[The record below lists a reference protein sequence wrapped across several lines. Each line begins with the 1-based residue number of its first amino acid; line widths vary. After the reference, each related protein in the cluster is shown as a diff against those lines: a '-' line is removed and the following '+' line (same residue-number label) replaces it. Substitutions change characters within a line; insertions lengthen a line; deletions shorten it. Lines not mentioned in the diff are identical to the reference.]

1 MKVPVSAKRTALLK
15 AARQRILV
23 LDGAM
28 GTMIQGLEY
37 DEAAFRGRRFK
48 DFHRDI
54 RGNNDLLILT
64 QPNAIEDIHADYLRA
79 GADIV
84 ATNTFSSTSI
94 AQADYDMS
102 DLAYELNREGAKLAR
117 AAAERVTAEDGK
129 ERFVA
134 GALGPTNRTASI
146 SPDVSNPGYRAV
158 TFDDLRKAY
167 GEQVNGLLDGGA
179 DLLLVETI
187 FDTLNA
193 KAALY
198 AIAEICEARGIDVPV
213 MISGTITDKSGRLL
227 SGQLPEAFW
236 NSVRHAK
243 PITIGFNCALG
254 AEDLRAHIADI
265 GRVADALVC
274 AYPNA
279 GLPNEF
285 GQYDESPEYMARLIG
300 EFAAD
305 GLVNIVGGCCGTTP
319 DHIAAIAAAVAPHKP
334 RVIPVIEPRLRLS
347 GLEPFELT
355 PNIPFVNIGERTNVT
370 GSARFRKLITA
381 GDYTA
386 ALQVA
391 RDQVENGAVVID
403 VNMDEGLLDSEAA
416 MRTFLN
422 LVAAEPDIARVPVM
436 IDSSKFAVIEAG
448 LKCVQGKPVVN
459 SISLKEGE
467 AKFIHEATI
476 ARRHGAAVVVM
487 AFDEQGQADTFARKT
502 TICLRAYE
510 ILTQRLDFPP
520 EDIIFDPNIFAIAT
534 GLEEH
539 NNYGVDFIEAARW
552 IRRNLPG
559 AHISGGVSNLSFS
572 FRGNEPVREAM
583 HSVFL
588 YHAIHAGMDMGI
600 VNAGQMIVYDDID
613 AELRQVCEDV
623 ILNRDPH
630 AGERLLALAEK
641 FRGQEK
647 QAKETDLAW
656 REWPVD
662 KRLSHALVHGITE
675 YIEADTEAARTTATR
690 PLDVIEGPLMA
701 GMNVVG
707 DLFGDGKMFLPQV
720 VKSARVMKQAVA
732 YLMPFMEE
740 EKARNLANGIAG
752 DGRNS
757 AGKIVLATVK
767 GDVHDIGKNIVG
779 IVLQCNNFEVIDLG
793 VMVPAAKIIETA
805 KAEGADIIG
814 LSGLITPSLDEMS
827 FLASELERQGLK
839 LPLLIGGAT
848 TSRVHTAVKI
858 DPNYRSGPV
867 VHVNDASRA
876 VGVVSA
882 LMSAD
887 KREGFAAEVRAEYA
901 KISAAHFRAQADKKR
916 LKLSQARAN
925 AVKIDFTK
933 TPPKQPAFFGTKS
946 FHDYDLA
953 ELAEYIDWTPFFQTW
968 ELSGRFPAILD
979 DPKVGDVARS
989 LYDDAR
995 KMLDRIIK
1003 EKWFR
1008 ASATIGFWPA
1018 NAEGDDIAVYAD
1030 EARTKK
1036 IATLHTLRQQ
1046 LEKREGRYNAA
1057 LSDFIAPASSGVSDY
1072 VGGFVVTAGI
1082 GEDVV
1087 ADRFK
1092 NANDDYSSILCK
1104 ALADRL
1110 AEAFAERMHARVRR
1124 EFWGYAPDE
1133 ALSAEDLIL
1142 EKYQGIR
1149 PAPGYPAQPDHTEKK
1164 TLFALLD
1171 AERSAGV
1178 KLTESFAMWPGSSV
1192 SGLYFGN
1199 AESFYFGVGKI
1210 ERDQVED
1217 YAARKG
1223 MSVAE
1228 AERWLAPILNY
1239 IPAQDRSVQDR
1250 AVKEAMPAQAPL
1262 RATPANDV
1270 ATTELASHP
1279 PGCACA
1285 VHLAWRKKKVGAG

>member
-1 MKVPVSAKRTALLK
+1 MTVSTSPKRTALLN
-15 AARQRILV
+15 AARERILV

-28 GTMIQGLEY
+28 GTMIQNLQF
-37 DEAAFRGRRFK
+37 DEAAFRGERFK
-48 DFHRDI
+48 NFHRDL

-64 QPNAIEDIHADYLRA
+64 QPQAIEDIHAAYLRA

-84 ATNTFSSTSI
+84 ATNTFSTTSI
-94 AQADYDMS
+94 AQADYD
-102 DLAYELNREGAKLAR
+102 LADIVYEMAREGARLAGN
-117 AAAERVTAEDGK
+117 AARRVEAEDGK
-129 ERFVA
+129 PRFVA
-134 GALGPTNRTASI
+134 GAIGPTNRTASI

-158 TFDDLRKAY
+158 TFDDLRKSY
-167 GEQVNGLLDGGA
+167 GEQINGMLDGGV

-198 AIAEICEARGIDVPV
+198 AIAEITEERGIDMPV
-213 MISGTITDKSGRLL
+213 MVSGTITDKSGRLL

-236 NSVRHAK
+236 HSVQHAK
-243 PITIGFNCALG
+243 PVTIGFNCALG

-265 GRVADALVC
+265 GRVADTLVC

-285 GQYDESPEYMARLIG
+285 GQYDETPEYMARLVG
-300 EFAAD
+300 EFARD

-334 RVIPVIEPRLRLS
+334 RIVPEIEPRLRLS
-347 GLEPFELT
+347 GLEPFILT
-355 PNIPFVNIGERTNVT
+355 DAIPFVNVGERTNVT
-370 GSARFRKLITA
+370 GSARFRKLVTA

-391 RDQVENGAVVID
+391 RDQVENGAQIID

-416 MRTFLN
+416 MVTFLN

-436 IDSSKFAVIEAG
+436 VDSSKFSVIEAG

-459 SISLKEGE
+459 SISMKEGE
-467 AKFIHEATI
+467 DKFIHEAKI

-487 AFDEQGQADTFARKT
+487 AFDEVGQADTFARKT
-502 TICLRAYE
+502 EICKRAYD
-510 ILTQRLDFPP
+510 ILVNRVGFPP

-534 GLEEH
+534 GIEEH
-539 NNYGVDFIEAARW
+539 NNYGVDFIEATRW
-552 IRRNLPG
+552 IRKNLPG
-559 AHISGGVSNLSFS
+559 AHISGGMSNLSFS

-588 YHAIHAGMDMGI
+588 YHAIKAGMDMGI

-613 AELRQVCEDV
+613 PELRQVCEDV
-623 ILNRDPH
+623 ILNRDPG
-630 AGERLLALAEK
+630 ASERLLALAER
-641 FRGQEK
+641 FRGNKTQT
-647 QAKETDLAW
+647 KEADLAW
-656 REWPVD
+656 REWPVA
-662 KRLSHALVHGITE
+662 KRLSHSLVHGITE
-675 YIEADTEAARTTATR
+675 FIEQDTEEARKASTR

-732 YLMPFMEE
+732 WLMPFMEE
-740 EKARNLANGIAG
+740 EKARNLANGIG
-752 DGRNS
+752 TEGSSS

-779 IVLQCNNFEVIDLG
+779 IVLQCNNYEVIDLG
-793 VMVPAAKIIETA
+793 VMVPAAKIVDTV
-805 KAEGADIIG
+805 KAEKADIVG
-814 LSGLITPSLDEMS
+814 LSGLITPSLDEMA
-827 FLASELERQGLK
+827 FFAAALQREGLK

-858 DPNYRSGPV
+858 DPSYRAGPV

-876 VGVVSA
+876 VGVASA
-882 LMSAD
+882 LLSPER
-887 KREGFAAEVRAEYA
+887 REAYAAEVRAEYA
-901 KISAAHFRAQADKKR
+901 KISDAHMRAQADKKR
-916 LKLSQARAN
+916 LKLATARAN
-925 AVKIDFTK
+925 RVPVDFTANK
-933 TPPKQPAFFGTKS
+933 PVKPTFLGTRS
-946 FHDYDLA
+946 FDDYDLA
-953 ELAEYIDWTPFFQTW
+953 ELVPYIDWTPFFQTW
-968 ELSGRFPAILD
+968 ELAGRFPAILD
-979 DPKVGDVARS
+979 DAKVGEVARS
-989 LYDDAR
+989 LYGDAR
-995 KMLDRIIK
+995 KMLDLIVK

-1008 ASATIGFWPA
+1008 ARATVGFWPA
-1018 NAEGDDIAVYAD
+1018 NAQGDDIVLYAD
-1030 EARTKK
+1030 ESRTRT

-1046 LEKREGRYNAA
+1046 LEKREGRFNAA
-1057 LSDFIAPASSGVSDY
+1057 LSDFVAPATTGVPDY

-1092 NANDDYSSILCK
+1092 MANDDYSSILCK

-1124 EFWGYAPDE
+1124 EFWAYAPDE
-1133 ALSAEDLIL
+1133 TLSPDELIL

-1149 PAPGYPAQPDHTEKK
+1149 PAPGYPAQPDHTEKA
-1164 TLFALLD
+1164 TLFELLD
-1171 AERSAGV
+1171 AENTAGV
-1178 KLTESFAMWPGSSV
+1178 KLTESYAMWPGSSV
-1192 SGLYFGN
+1192 SGLYLAN
-1199 AESFYFGVGKI
+1199 PESYYFGVGKI

-1228 AERWLAPILNY
+1228 TERWLAPILNY
-1239 IPAQDRSVQDR
+1239 IPTREGGSDKA
-1250 AVKEAMPAQAPL
+1250 AFT
-1262 RATPANDV
+1262 ATPANDE
-1270 ATTELASHP
+1270 TSKELASHP
-1279 PGCACA
+1279 PGCTCA
-1285 VHLAWRKKKVGAG
+1285 VHLVWQKKRAGAG

>member
-1 MKVPVSAKRTALLK
+1 MTIPVSSKRTALLD
-15 AARQRILV
+15 AARERILV

-28 GTMIQGLEY
+28 GTMIQNLQF
-37 DEAAFRGRRFK
+37 DEAAFRGERFK
-48 DFHRDI
+48 DFHRDL

-64 QPNAIEDIHADYLRA
+64 QPQAIEDIHAAYLRA

-84 ATNTFSSTSI
+84 ATNTFSTTSI
-94 AQADYDMS
+94 AQADYD
-102 DLAYELNREGAKLAR
+102 LADIVYDMARDGARLAR
-117 AAAERVTAEDGK
+117 NAAERVQREDGK
-129 ERFVA
+129 PRFVA

-146 SPDVSNPGYRAV
+146 SPDVANPGYRAV
-158 TFDDLRKAY
+158 SFDDLRKSY
-167 GEQVNGLLDGGA
+167 GEQINGLIDGGV

-198 AIAEICEARGIDVPV
+198 AIAEITEQRGIDMPV
-213 MISGTITDKSGRLL
+213 MVSGTITDKSGRLL

-236 NSVRHAK
+236 HSVRHAK
-243 PITIGFNCALG
+243 PVTIGFNCALG

-265 GRVADALVC
+265 GRVADTLVC

-285 GQYDESPEYMARLIG
+285 GQYDETPEYMARLVG
-300 EFAAD
+300 EFARD

-319 DHIAAIAAAVAPHKP
+319 EHIAAIAAAVAPHKP
-334 RVIPVIEPRLRLS
+334 RIVPEIEPRLRLS
-347 GLEPFELT
+347 GLEPFTLT
-355 PNIPFVNIGERTNVT
+355 DAIPFVNVGERTNVT

-391 RDQVENGAVVID
+391 RDQVENGAQIID

-436 IDSSKFAVIEAG
+436 VDSSKFSVIEAG

-459 SISLKEGE
+459 SISMKEGE
-467 AKFIHEATI
+467 EKFIHEAKI

-487 AFDEQGQADTFARKT
+487 AFDEVGQADTFKRKT
-502 TICLRAYE
+502 EICKRAYD
-510 ILTQRLDFPP
+510 ILVDRVGFPP

-534 GLEEH
+534 GIEEH
-539 NNYGVDFIEAARW
+539 NNYGVDFIEATRW
-552 IRRNLPG
+552 IRKNLPG

-588 YHAIHAGMDMGI
+588 YHAIKAGMDMGI

-613 AELRQVCEDV
+613 PELRQTCEDV
-623 ILNRDPH
+623 VLNRD
-630 AGERLLALAEK
+630 AGASERLLALAEK
-641 FRGQEK
+641 FRGNKTQT
-647 QAKETDLAW
+647 KEADLAW
-656 REWPVD
+656 REWPVA

-675 YIEADTEAARTTATR
+675 FIEQDTEEARKESSR

-732 YLMPFMEE
+732 WLMPFMEE
-740 EKARNLANGIAG
+740 EKARNLANGIG
-752 DGRNS
+752 TEGSSS

-793 VMVPAAKIIETA
+793 VMVPAAKIVETV
-805 KAEGADIIG
+805 KAEKADIVG
-814 LSGLITPSLDEMS
+814 LSGLITPSLDEMA
-827 FLASELERQGLK
+827 FFASELQREGLK

-858 DPNYRSGPV
+858 DPSYRAGPV

-876 VGVVSA
+876 VGVASS
-882 LMSAD
+882 LLSPE
-887 KREGFAAEVRAEYA
+887 KREAYAAGVRAEYA
-901 KISAAHFRAQADKKR
+901 KISEAHFRAQADKKR
-916 LKLSQARAN
+916 LKLSAARAN
-925 AVKIDFTK
+925 RVPVDFTANGPVK
-933 TPPKQPAFFGTKS
+933 PTFLGIKS
-946 FHDYDLA
+946 FDDYDLA
-953 ELAEYIDWTPFFQTW
+953 ELVPYIDWTPFFQTW
-968 ELSGRFPAILD
+968 ELAGRFPAILD
-979 DPKVGDVARS
+979 DAKVGEVARS

-995 KMLDRIIK
+995 KMLDLIVK

-1008 ASATIGFWPA
+1008 ARATVGFWPA
-1018 NAEGDDIAVYAD
+1018 NAQGDDIVLYAD
-1030 EARTKK
+1030 ESRAKT

-1046 LEKREGRYNAA
+1046 LEKREGRFNAA
-1057 LSDFIAPASSGVSDY
+1057 LSDFVAPEGTGVPDY

-1092 NANDDYSSILCK
+1092 MANDDYSSILCK

-1124 EFWGYAPDE
+1124 EFWAYAPDE
-1133 ALSAEDLIL
+1133 ALSTDELIL

-1149 PAPGYPAQPDHTEKK
+1149 PAPGYPAQPDHTEKA
-1164 TLFALLD
+1164 TLFELLD
-1171 AERSAGV
+1171 AEATAGV

-1192 SGLYFGN
+1192 SGLYLAN
-1199 AESFYFGVGKI
+1199 PASYYFGVGKI

-1228 AERWLAPILNY
+1228 TERWLAPILNY
-1239 IPAQDRSVQDR
+1239 IPARETPNDK
-1250 AVKEAMPAQAPL
+1250 AFAAMPA
-1262 RATPANDV
+1262 NDE
-1270 ATTELASHP
+1270 TSKDLASHP
-1279 PGCACA
+1279 PGCTCA
-1285 VHLAWRKKKVGAG
+1285 VHLVWQKKRVGAG